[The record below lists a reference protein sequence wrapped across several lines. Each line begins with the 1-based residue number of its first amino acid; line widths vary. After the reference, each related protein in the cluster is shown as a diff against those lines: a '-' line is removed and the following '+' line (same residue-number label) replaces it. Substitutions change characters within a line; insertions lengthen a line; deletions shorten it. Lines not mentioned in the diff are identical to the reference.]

1 MTGFDS
7 GWTDVDH
14 AFLQAALVEAD
25 LALADGEVPV
35 GAVVTLAG
43 RIVGRGHN
51 RTIRD
56 CDPTAHAEVVAIRE
70 AAAACGNHRL
80 PDATM
85 YVTLEPCAMCVGALV
100 QARIRRL
107 VFGSYDPK
115 AGAAGSVL
123 DLTAERR
130 LNHRIE
136 VNGGLMASE
145 CALPLAEFFAARR

>member
-1 MTGFDS
+1 MTESDS
-7 GWTDVDH
+7 GWTDVDRS
-14 AFLQAALVEAD
+14 LMQAALDEAD

-51 RTIRD
+51 RTIRN

-115 AGAAGSVL
+115 AGAAGSIL

-145 CALPLAEFFAARR
+145 CALPLTEFFAAKR